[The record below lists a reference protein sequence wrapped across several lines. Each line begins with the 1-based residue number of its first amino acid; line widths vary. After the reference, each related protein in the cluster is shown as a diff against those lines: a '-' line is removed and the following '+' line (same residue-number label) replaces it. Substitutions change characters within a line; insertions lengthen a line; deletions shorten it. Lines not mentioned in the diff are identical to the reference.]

1 MAAQKLSWQPD
12 MRNVRGRL
20 LEKEPMSRHTSWRLG
35 GPADWY
41 FVPADL
47 KDLQQFIGELPGDM
61 PIYWIGLGSNLLVRD
76 AGIRG
81 VVIGTHK
88 GLAAIQQV
96 DGQLV
101 RAEAGV
107 ASAQVARFCGRQ
119 HMMGAEFL
127 AGIPGSFGGALAMNA
142 GAFGGETWDIV
153 DSVEVIDRK
162 GTVVTRKADE
172 FSPAYRHIDIE
183 ASNWFVAATIRLR
196 SGDSSQSKSE
206 ILSLL
211 KRRGDSQPVQSA
223 NAGSVF
229 RNPPGDHAAR
239 RRDQQAARAARGVE
253 HARRVVRRVT
263 RRCAA
268 LRRHEAALEQRGAQA
283 LGRVVGARGPS
294 TATVRAPPEL
304 AVRAHDSH

>member
-1 MAAQKLSWQPD
+1 MMAAQKLSWQPD

-20 LEKEPMSRHTSWRLG
+20 LENEPMSRHTSWRLG

-239 RRDQQAARAARGVE
+239 LIEACGLKGTRSGGAEVSEKHANFIINHGDASAADVEALITTVQREVKTQCGVE
-253 HARRVVRRVT
+253 LVPEVRF
-263 RRCAA
+263 
-268 LRRHEAALEQRGAQA
+268 
-283 LGRVVGARGPS
+283 VGA
-294 TATVRAPPEL
+294 AK
-304 AVRAHDSH
+304 